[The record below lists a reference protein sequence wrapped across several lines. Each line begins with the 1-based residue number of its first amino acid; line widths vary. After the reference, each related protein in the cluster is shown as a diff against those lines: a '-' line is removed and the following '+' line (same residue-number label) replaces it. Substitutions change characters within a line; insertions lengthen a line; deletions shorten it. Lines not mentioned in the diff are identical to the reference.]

1 VSVFHSLY
9 FQQKY
14 LQPKKERWTGR
25 KREIEENEDKTRDKN
40 REGEG
45 EKTDAE
51 KTNLKKM
58 R

>member
-1 VSVFHSLY
+1 MFIFHSLY
-9 FQQKY
+9 SQQKY
-14 LQPKKERWTGR
+14 LQPKKQRWTR
-25 KREIEENEDKTRDKN
+25 REREIAENKDNTRDKN

-51 KTNLKKM
+51 KANLKKM